1 MVNVCYVSVDMEI
14 KEKVLSIFTDVIG
27 EQVTEDSTCE
37 DMCFDSIDKAL
48 VSLEIEA
55 TFEIDITDEDFENSK
70 TISDI
75 INIVTNKYGNGN
87 IQK

>member
-1 MVNVCYVSVDMEI
+1 MEI

-27 EQVTEDSTCE
+27 EQVTEKSTCE
-37 DMCFDSIDKAL
+37 DMCLDSIDKAL
-48 VSLEIEA
+48 VSLEIED

-75 INIVTNKYGNGN
+75 ISIVTNKYGNGN